1 MRLRRREI
9 DWGKGILIAAMVLCH
24 VLQFFGRVGEDSV
37 QYWITFAV
45 NATAFSAFTFAYGR
59 SIQIAYLEKTFKAV
73 GFKMLRSALRAY
85 AAFVIS
91 GVGYRVLVE
100 GKDFSFPVI
109 RQVAVLKAFPGWSE
123 FLISFALYGAAAIV
137 LFPVWK
143 KLLSCK
149 IAFWIVWTLSFAAV
163 LVPYDRIANIRIA
176 MLIGGR
182 QASFFPILQYL
193 PYFLMGMYISK
204 YGMRKP
210 GFWILGAALLTG
222 AGLART
228 LIAGEPSRFPPS
240 IWWILLAWLPIAV
253 AHVSLKALADRI
265 GDKAAIALK
274 PLGNMGANSLYFLLA
289 SNLTIFAVSR
299 TGVMPLYRKSA
310 PFPFYLKQGTTGW
323 AIAWTAIMLIV
334 IGFTA
339 RLAGKRAK

>member
-1 MRLRRREI
+1 M
-9 DWGKGILIAAMVLCH
+9 
-24 VLQFFGRVGEDSV
+24 
-37 QYWITFAV
+37 
-45 NATAFSAFTFAYGR
+45 
-59 SIQIAYLEKTFKAV
+59 
-73 GFKMLRSALRAY
+73 
-85 AAFVIS
+85 
-91 GVGYRVLVE
+91 
-100 GKDFSFPVI
+100 
-109 RQVAVLKAFPGWSE
+109 
-123 FLISFALYGAAAIV
+123 
-137 LFPVWK
+137 WK
-143 KLLSCK
+143 KLLNCK

-163 LVPYDRIANIRIA
+163 FIPYDQIANIRIA

-299 TGVMPLYRKSA
+299 IGVMPLYRKSA

-334 IGFTA
+334 IDSRRGWRANVQNKQKTRLNMKKRILALTA
-339 RLAGKRAK
+339 ALLLIANGALAELIEGQKPDWLIAKIEDAYLKVAEISQPGRALRGSRA

>member
-1 MRLRRREI
+1 MSMLEVTDLCVNYGGI
-9 DWGKGILIAAMVLCH
+9 KALKGISFSVEEGQICTLIGANGA
-24 VLQFFGRVGEDSV
+24 GKS
-37 QYWITFAV
+37 T
-45 NATAFSAFTFAYGR
+45 
-59 SIQIAYLEKTFKAV
+59 
-73 GFKMLRSALRAY
+73 ALRA
-85 AAFVIS
+85 IS
-91 GVGYRVLVE
+91 GLVPVKSGSIRFTDQELSLIHILVE

-143 KLLSCK
+143 KLLNCK

-163 LVPYDRIANIRIA
+163 FIPYDQIANIRIA

-299 TGVMPLYRKSA
+299 IGVMPLYRKSA

-339 RLAGKRAK
+339 RLAGKRTK